1 MADNEQMKRIFEQ
14 LSEKL
19 GTSQDKIESAVQNG
33 NYKELF
39 SNLDD
44 EKRMKIEQI
53 LSDKEQTQKLLS
65 SKQAQALMRKLM
77 G

>member
-1 MADNEQMKRIFEQ
+1 MADSEQMKKVLEQ
-14 LSEKL
+14 LSDKL
-19 GTSQDKIESAVQNG
+19 GTSQENIKSLVQNG

-39 SNLDD
+39 SKLDD
-44 EKRMKIEQI
+44 EKRMKVEQI
-53 LSDKEQTQKLLS
+53 LSDKEQAQKLLS

>member
-1 MADNEQMKRIFEQ
+1 MADSEQMKKMLEQ

-19 GTSQDKIESAVQNG
+19 GTSQDKIKSAVNNG
-33 NYKELF
+33 NYNELI

-44 EKRMKIEQI
+44 EKRMKIEQV
-53 LSDKEQTQKLLS
+53 LSNKEQAQKLLN